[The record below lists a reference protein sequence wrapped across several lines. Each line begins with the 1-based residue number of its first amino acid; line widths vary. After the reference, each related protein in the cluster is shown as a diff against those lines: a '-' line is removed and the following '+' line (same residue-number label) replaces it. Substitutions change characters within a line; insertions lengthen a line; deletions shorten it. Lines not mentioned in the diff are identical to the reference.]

1 MEESDTIVSVNLT
14 VKSIGNPDER
24 LVIGQFQLNKG
35 DFVRYAG
42 LSLIQKNNDTNFTL
56 NFIVPKEIVN
66 SQKDFYLAVPIEM
79 WEKEKRDLVK
89 FNI

>member
-35 DFVRYAG
+35 I
-42 LSLIQKNNDTNFTL
+42 L
-56 NFIVPKEIVN
+56 
-66 SQKDFYLAVPIEM
+66 
-79 WEKEKRDLVK
+79 
-89 FNI
+89 